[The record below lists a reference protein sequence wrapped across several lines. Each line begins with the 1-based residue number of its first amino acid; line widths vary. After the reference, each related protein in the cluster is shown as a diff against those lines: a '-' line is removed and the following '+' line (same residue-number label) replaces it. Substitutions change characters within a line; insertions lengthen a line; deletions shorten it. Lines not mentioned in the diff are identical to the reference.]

1 MATAEKRTVR
11 LSTKGQ
17 LILPKPIRQRR
28 RWQAGTRLVVE
39 DRPDGVLLTAAP
51 AFAKTRSKDVF
62 GSVKASG
69 PPKTIEEMDAG
80 VLAEA
85 KRRHAGD

>member
-1 MATAEKRTVR
+1 MATAETTTVR

-28 RWQAGTRLVVE
+28 QWEAGTRLVVE
-39 DRPDGVLLTAAP
+39 DRPDGVLLRAAP
-51 AFAKTRSKDVF
+51 AFEPTRPQDVF
-62 GSVKASG
+62 GSLPITG
-69 PPKTIEEMDAG
+69 PARTIEDMDAA

>member
-1 MATAEKRTVR
+1 MTTAEKSIVR

-17 LILPKPIRQRR
+17 FILPKPIRQRR
-28 RWQAGTRLVVE
+28 QWDAGTRLLVE
-39 DRPDGVLLTAAP
+39 DRPDGVLLTTAP
-51 AFAKTRSKDVF
+51 AFQPARPQDVF
-62 GSVKASG
+62 GSLRTTG
-69 PPKTIEEMDAG
+69 PARTVEEMDAG